1 MATQELDQ
9 LGAADFAIVEF
20 PEGRQCFSGFF
31 LLSLLFFPLSLI
43 LAYMADDRTA
53 NRMLT

>member
-20 PEGRQCFSGFF
+20 PEGNQYFSGEVAET
-31 LLSLLFFPLSLI
+31 
-43 LAYMADDRTA
+43 LAD
-53 NRMLT
+53 